1 MPICPPICRSDV
13 WTRWQAGLLPRLHQA
28 GSAERLVNTASWHK
42 EFVKRPK
49 VRIGYDFHP
58 FQWHFIYLY
67 MIRIYIYLIIYIIY
81 IYIIWCRW
89 SSSSELSRTLTA
101 DRLFSCELRVHLHR
115 VVSRFPRPETPSFVE
130 VSVLAMKTIL
140 AILATSG
147 LAITTHRVD
156 TMATGNPIRKAWCW
170 GGEGGETG
178 NRGNLQ
184 TRSCSVPNFC
194 TCVLSKLQ
202 WSLKYSVKVVEIASC
217 VWVWETNTDQQKWM
231 EGHWSKLTKSLS
243 TSCASLTSQKPLPF
257 SPEIQFCEAGYCRH
271 KDQEN

>member
-1 MPICPPICRSDV
+1 MIIILWVVANSHCWSALQLRAACTPPPRGFALPP
-13 WTRWQAGLLPRLHQA
+13 TRNSIL
-28 GSAERLVNTASWHK
+28 
-42 EFVKRPK
+42 
-49 VRIGYDFHP
+49 
-58 FQWHFIYLY
+58 
-67 MIRIYIYLIIYIIY
+67 
-81 IYIIWCRW
+81 RW
-89 SSSSELSRTLTA
+89 SFGARNEDHSGDLGHQWPCHHDPPCGHHGDWQPHSQGVV
-101 DRLFSCELRVHLHR
+101 LR
-115 VVSRFPRPETPSFVE
+115 
-130 VSVLAMKTIL
+130 
-140 AILATSG
+140 
-147 LAITTHRVD
+147 
-156 TMATGNPIRKAWCW
+156 
-170 GGEGGETG
+170 GEGGETG